1 MTNPIDLLEPDRGQL
16 ERFVGDLFRHAEGEG
31 FFSVR
36 AFFDN
41 EAESR
46 PFRIQS
52 VPLAAGLPYL
62 IDNAEDIAR
71 RAANEVKK
79 IVFCP
84 PLGAFSNPTQAREQ
98 DLLAGFV
105 LSVEC
110 DERPRQALATLAAII
125 GPPTMIVRSGGRW
138 TDPATGQAHNKLHL
152 HWRLAHPARGD
163 DLPKLKK
170 AREIATGIVGG
181 DASNIPTVHPIRW
194 PGSWHRK
201 GEPVLCEIE
210 DADPDREI
218 DLSAALELLES
229 AAPAPPRQ
237 GNGAATLAAIIDD
250 GRRSDWAALTANII
264 AGRDLHESTARLA
277 ASHAALGMSAEHSL
291 RILRSLMLTS
301 AAPHDER
308 WQARFSDLGRIV
320 RSGAE
325 KFGPAQEQQPEITSP
340 NEGKAFGYSWQ
351 WKFHG
356 DVDPIDS
363 RPALVEGLLPDAGV
377 GLIAGQWGVYKT
389 FVADD
394 LAAAVMTGGVFIKFP
409 VRRKGAVL
417 FFACEGQS
425 EVGIR
430 LTAAYE
436 ARGGT
441 GRAPFAWV
449 DTCPRLLDPNAHKI
463 ITAMVKHAAEHM
475 MREFGLPVVLVIID
489 TAGKAAGYMKNG
501 EENDAAT
508 AKQIMKTLAAASLE
522 TNALYLGVAHF
533 GKAIETGT
541 RGSSSF
547 EDDSDVVLALLGEK
561 GINGAVTNPRLC
573 ARKRRSGPN
582 GEDFPF
588 RTRVVQ
594 MGVDQHGVP
603 ITTLV
608 IEWLPEDEANPA
620 AAKPKADQWSKSL
633 RLLRQVLMNML
644 ADSGSNQKPYP
655 DGPTVRAVDLESVR
669 SEFYKS
675 HPATGDA
682 KAKADARRQAFAR
695 AVRDAQAKGLIGTR
709 DIGAVTFVWLAVPET
724 PHKRAYRWR

>member
-1 MTNPIDLLEPDRGQL
+1 MFIVEGEKDADAMWDRGQPATTNAGGVKKWRDEL
-16 ERFVGDLFRHAEGEG
+16 NQ
-31 FFSVR
+31 FFSGADVVVIADNDSPGREHADDVASKLAHVAARVR
-36 AFFDN
+36 VLDLGKHWSACQPKGDISDFF
-41 EAESR
+41 
-46 PFRIQS
+46 Q
-52 VPLAAGLPYL
+52 AGKT
-62 IDNAEDIAR
+62 AEDLNA
-71 RAANEVKK
+71 
-79 IVFCP
+79 IV
-84 PLGAFSNPTQAREQ
+84 EQ
-98 DLLAGFV
+98 
-105 LSVEC
+105 
-110 DERPRQALATLAAII
+110 
-125 GPPTMIVRSGGRW
+125 
-138 TDPATGQAHNKLHL
+138 
-152 HWRLAHPARGD
+152 
-163 DLPKLKK
+163 LPDW
-170 AREIATGIVGG
+170 V
-181 DASNIPTVHPIRW
+181 
-194 PGSWHRK
+194 
-201 GEPVLCEIE
+201 
-210 DADPDREI
+210 
-218 DLSAALELLES
+218 
-229 AAPAPPRQ
+229 APA
-237 GNGAATLAAIIDD
+237 D
-250 GRRSDWAALTANII
+250 
-264 AGRDLHESTARLA
+264 
-277 ASHAALGMSAEHSL
+277 
-291 RILRSLMLTS
+291 
-301 AAPHDER
+301 AP
-308 WQARFSDLGRIV
+308 SIV
-320 RSGAE
+320 PE
-325 KFGPAQEQQPEITSP
+325 EITSP

-356 DVDPIDS
+356 DADLIDS
-363 RPALVEGLLPDAGV
+363 RPMLVEGLLPGAGV

-425 EVGIR
+425 EVAIR

-463 ITAMVKHAAEHM
+463 IAAMVKHAAEHM

-489 TAGKAAGYMKNG
+489 TAGKAAGYMKSG

-508 AKQIMKTLAAASLE
+508 AKQIMKSLAGASLE
-522 TNALYLGVAHF
+522 TGALYLGVAHF

-547 EDDSDVVLALLGEK
+547 EDDSDVVLALLGDK

-582 GEDFPF
+582 GEEFPF
-588 RTRVVQ
+588 RTKVVQ
-594 MGVDQHGVP
+594 MGVDQHVAP

-608 IEWLPEDEANPA
+608 IEWSPEGEANPA

-655 DGPTVRAVDLESVR
+655 DGPTVRAVDLELVR

-682 KAKADARRQAFAR
+682 KTKADTRRQALAR
-695 AVRDAQAKGLIGTR
+695 AIREAQAKGLIGTR
-709 DIGAVTFVWLAVPET
+709 DIETSDKGPITYIWLAAPENA
-724 PHKRAYRWR
+724 HSERG